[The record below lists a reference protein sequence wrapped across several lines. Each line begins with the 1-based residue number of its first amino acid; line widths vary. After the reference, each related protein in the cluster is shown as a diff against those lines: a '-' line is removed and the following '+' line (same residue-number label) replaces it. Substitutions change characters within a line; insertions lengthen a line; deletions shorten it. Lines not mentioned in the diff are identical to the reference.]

1 MRITR
6 TFFILFFSAMM
17 LLKLTPLAVFADQ
30 HVQEPLKIIVD
41 GETLDPDVPPVIQEG
56 RTMVEMRSVFEALG
70 ARLFWD
76 GETRTV
82 TATREGL
89 VLSLTI
95 GETTAF
101 VQGETH
107 ELDVPAYLTQ
117 GRTII
122 PARFAA
128 ESLGAEVSW
137 DGATRTVTITTA
149 EKEYTVIPQKEVEV
163 IPEEIQSW
171 IEDSRR
177 IWLAQE
183 KSHEDALYI
192 LVTYG
197 EKPTGGYVVEIQHV
211 VEQEGEIFVTVHFTK
226 PAEDEPVSMALTYP
240 YDLYII
246 EDTDKPVTYLP
257 VGAEEYIPTLMGVD
271 ELEPIVAE
279 SNWLKVF
286 NPAPGASVSTSFAL
300 EGVANVFEGTVLY
313 ELQDSEGQELDSG
326 FTTGAMGDWGHFE
339 ATVSVP
345 EEVVAGEE
353 LLLLIYTR
361 SAKDG
366 SIENLI
372 EIPLEKEAGNS
383 T

>member
-6 TFFILFFSAMM
+6 TFFVLFLYAFMM
-17 LLKLTPLAVFADQ
+17 LTLIPLAAFADQ
-30 HVQEPLKIIVD
+30 PNPEPLEIIVD
-41 GETLDPDVPPVIQEG
+41 GTTLEPDVPPVIQEG
-56 RTMVEMRSVFEALG
+56 RTMVEMRSVFETLG

-95 GETTAF
+95 GESTAF
-101 VQGETH
+101 VQGEPH
-107 ELDVPAYLTQ
+107 EMDVPAYLAH

-128 ESLGAEVSW
+128 ESLGAKVSW
-137 DGATRTVTITTA
+137 DGATRTVTITTP
-149 EKEYTVIPQKEVEV
+149 EKEYVVIPEKEVEV

-171 IEDSRR
+171 IEDSRKM
-177 IWLAQE
+177 WLAQE
-183 KSHEDALYI
+183 KSHADALYI

-197 EKPTGGYVVEIQHV
+197 EKPTGGYVVDIQHV
-211 VEQEGEIFVTVHFTK
+211 VEKEGEIFVTVHFTE
-226 PAEDEPVSMALTYP
+226 PDEDEPVSMALTYP

-246 EDTDKPVTYLP
+246 EDTNKPVTYLA
-257 VGAEEYIPTLMGVD
+257 VGAESYIPTLMGID

-279 SNWLKVF
+279 SDGIKVF
-286 NPAPGASVSTSFAL
+286 APAPEASVAASFAL
-300 EGVANVFEGTVLY
+300 EGVSNVFEGTVLY

-326 FTTGAMGDWGHFE
+326 FTTGAMGDWGYFE
-339 ATVSVP
+339 AAVNVP
-345 EEVVAGEE
+345 EDVVAGEG
-353 LLLLIYTR
+353 LLLLLYTT

-372 EIPLEKEAGNS
+372 EIPLEKGAGGA